1 MKREDLEHILRAA
14 SKIAGDPDVVVL
26 GSQAILG
33 SYHEADLPDAA
44 FASQEADLAFWN
56 DPGDTKSTTVDG
68 AIGVDSRFHTSF
80 GTYVDGVSLEH
91 TATLPSG
98 WRDRLVR
105 FETEATEGARGWCL
119 EPHDLAL
126 AKLVAWRDKDR
137 AFVRALI
144 DAGLLSCAILIE
156 RAETLDTSPVNRRRI
171 LRWIAL
177 FS

>member
-68 AIGVDSRFHTSF
+68 PSVSTRASTPRSGHTS
-80 GTYVDGVSLEH
+80 TVSAWS
-91 TATLPSG
+91 TPQPCRPGGATGSSG
-98 WRDRLVR
+98 SRPRPPR
-105 FETEATEGARGWCL
+105 ARAGGASSL
-119 EPHDLAL
+119 M
-126 AKLVAWRDKDR
+126 
-137 AFVRALI
+137 
-144 DAGLLSCAILIE
+144 
-156 RAETLDTSPVNRRRI
+156 T
-171 LRWIAL
+171 
-177 FS
+177 

>member
-44 FASQEADLAFWN
+44 FASLEADLAFCN

>member
-1 MKREDLEHILRAA
+1 MKREDLEHIRRAA

-80 GTYVDGVSLEH
+80 GAYVDGVSLEH

-98 WRDRLVR
+98 WRDRLVHR
-105 FETEATEGARGWCL
+105 PADRWVIEARCSSRSSCSAAKRSGVLMVVPGAGWATPETR
-119 EPHDLAL
+119 
-126 AKLVAWRDKDR
+126 
-137 AFVRALI
+137 VR
-144 DAGLLSCAILIE
+144 S
-156 RAETLDTSPVNRRRI
+156 RS
-171 LRWIAL
+171 
-177 FS
+177 

>member
-1 MKREDLEHILRAA
+1 MRSPRPWTGPSVSTRA
-14 SKIAGDPDVVVL
+14 
-26 GSQAILG
+26 
-33 SYHEADLPDAA
+33 
-44 FASQEADLAFWN
+44 
-56 DPGDTKSTTVDG
+56 STL
-68 AIGVDSRFHTSF
+68 SF